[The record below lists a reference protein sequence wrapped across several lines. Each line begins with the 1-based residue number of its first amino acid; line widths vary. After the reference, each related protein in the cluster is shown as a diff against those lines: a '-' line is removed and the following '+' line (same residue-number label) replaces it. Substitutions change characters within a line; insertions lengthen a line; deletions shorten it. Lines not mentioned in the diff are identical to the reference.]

1 MAQED
6 SRGRRLLRV
15 APSLVPFAVRV
26 QCLRKLISLDRS
38 VVRQTPATL
47 PEDMQEFFM
56 GGARL
61 IQVYISS
68 SATISQRAP
77 PVTRAAR

>member
-1 MAQED
+1 MAQEH

-15 APSLVPFAVRV
+15 APSLVPFDVRV
-26 QCLRKLISLDRS
+26 QCLRKLIALDRA

-47 PEDMQEFFM
+47 PPDMQEFFM

-61 IQVYISS
+61 IQVSS
-68 SATISQRAP
+68 SATVSSMR
-77 PVTRAAR
+77 